1 MLYLSKG
8 IKIGRSGGK
17 ISIVLGGQTIGLNEA
32 EASLWEK
39 GEFNFAATDTHTD
52 TLLSLEERGLVEC
65 EAENSPV
72 SRYFILTRCIF
83 CVSDAKVVKINL
95 SKLEKE
101 ILVWLKN
108 ASIHLSVAELIYLI
122 EHKVEPSDDLLYE
135 ENRQAL
141 VEKIYTTE
149 NIADN
154 ILENQMLEVQ
164 CRDEVVNTL
173 ISLLKKRYLD
183 VL

>member
-8 IKIGRSGGK
+8 IKSGQSGDK
-17 ISIVLGGQTIGLNEA
+17 ISIALGGRTIELNET
-32 EASLWEK
+32 ESRLWEK
-39 GEFNFAATDTHTD
+39 GEFNFAVTD

-95 SKLEKE
+95 LKLEKE
-101 ILVWLKN
+101 ILIWLKN
-108 ASIHLSVAELIYLI
+108 AGIHLSVAELIYLI

-154 ILENQMLEVQ
+154 ILENQMLEAK

>member
-1 MLYLSKG
+1 M
-8 IKIGRSGGK
+8 
-17 ISIVLGGQTIGLNEA
+17 
-32 EASLWEK
+32 
-39 GEFNFAATDTHTD
+39 
-52 TLLSLEERGLVEC
+52 
-65 EAENSPV
+65 
-72 SRYFILTRCIF
+72 
-83 CVSDAKVVKINL
+83 SDAKVVKINL

-101 ILVWLKN
+101 ILIWLKN
-108 ASIHLSVAELIYLI
+108 AGIHLSVAELIYLI

-149 NIADN
+149 NIANN
-154 ILENQMLEVQ
+154 ILENQMLEAQ
-164 CRDEVVNTL
+164 CRDNVVNSL

>member
-8 IKIGRSGGK
+8 IKIRQSGSK
-17 ISIVLGGQTIGLNEA
+17 ISIALGGRTIELNEP
-32 EASLWEK
+32 ETRLWEN
-39 GEFNFAATDTHTD
+39 GEYDFAVTDADTD
-52 TLLSLEERGLVEC
+52 VLLSLEDRGLVEC

-72 SRYFILTRCIF
+72 SKYFILTRCIF

-101 ILVWLKN
+101 ILIWLKN
-108 ASIHLSVAELIYLI
+108 AGIHLSVAELIYLI
-122 EHKVEPSDDLLYE
+122 EHKVKPSDDLLYE

-154 ILENQMLEVQ
+154 ILENQMLEAK

>member
-8 IKIGRSGGK
+8 IKIRRPGGK
-17 ISIVLGGQTIGLNEA
+17 ISIVLGGRTIELNEP
-32 EASLWEK
+32 EARLWEN
-39 GEFNFAATDTHTD
+39 GEFDFAVTDVNTD
-52 TLLSLEERGLVEC
+52 TLLGLEERGLVEC
-65 EAENSPV
+65 EQENSPV

-83 CVSDAKVVKINL
+83 CVSDAKVIKINL

-101 ILVWLKN
+101 ILIWLKN
-108 ASIHLSVAELIYLI
+108 AGIHLSVAELIYLI
-122 EHKVEPSDDLLYE
+122 EYKVEPSDDLLYE
-135 ENRQAL
+135 KNRQVL

-154 ILENQMLEVQ
+154 ILENQMLGAQ
-164 CRDEVVNTL
+164 CRDDVVNSL

>member
-1 MLYLSKG
+1 M
-8 IKIGRSGGK
+8 
-17 ISIVLGGQTIGLNEA
+17 
-32 EASLWEK
+32 
-39 GEFNFAATDTHTD
+39 
-52 TLLSLEERGLVEC
+52 
-65 EAENSPV
+65 
-72 SRYFILTRCIF
+72 
-83 CVSDAKVVKINL
+83 SDAKVVKINL

>member
-72 SRYFILTRCIF
+72 SRYFI
-83 CVSDAKVVKINL
+83 
-95 SKLEKE
+95 
-101 ILVWLKN
+101 
-108 ASIHLSVAELIYLI
+108 
-122 EHKVEPSDDLLYE
+122 
-135 ENRQAL
+135 
-141 VEKIYTTE
+141 
-149 NIADN
+149 
-154 ILENQMLEVQ
+154 QMYFLRV
-164 CRDEVVNTL
+164 
-173 ISLLKKRYLD
+173 
-183 VL
+183 